1 MFSPLGKIGLAL
13 AMSAMAGLCAY
24 GQAESHL
31 LLDYDSETGDFTY
44 INDALGTGVFY
55 SNGFLGQNTIVANVE
70 GGHIWFD
77 HEAFNRPPD
86 ATSTFFTFENAAASN
101 QLDYHATMVGHVLA
115 GSGYVANSNPAQF
128 YYVGIGM
135 VPYASLWSGNI
146 ATEFS
151 PSSLGSFDIT
161 PASTLT
167 TYKAFFNGI
176 GNQQPDVINS
186 SWGGADP
193 AGTLEETVA
202 IDGLARQN
210 PTVTFVVSAGNDGP
224 GQVAGPASGYNSIT
238 VGSVGGP
245 GFLDPS
251 GFSSRGA
258 ADFYNPVTEVMIQGV
273 RAAVDI
279 AAPGETLVLAA
290 YLGANGSLGASSDPQ
305 IEGILQDPPTE
316 NLYFTSMD
324 GTSFSSPIVAGGVA
338 LLKDVAKSP
347 DFSSQLG
354 EEALDSR
361 VVKSVLMAASRET
374 TGWNNGQ
381 TTGVAG
387 AIVTTQSLDYATGAG
402 SLDME
407 NAATVFVTGTTDV
420 TGTSGGMVLGTGW
433 DLGSLTRGSRTEY
446 IFLNPFDQPM
456 ELTVSLN
463 WFVGRA
469 FDNGTDIGS
478 DLSFADLN
486 LEIWKYIEGAPS
498 VLVAE
503 SVSLY
508 NNTEF
513 LRVTID
519 EVGIFG
525 MAVDFQNWVYES
537 WSPEMPEMPESYGI
551 AWQATA
557 IPEPAYL
564 VFFGMG
570 LIVWRLSRRSNS
582 RPAEN
587 SLAGIAGHEHFRAA
601 CDPPPR

>member
-1 MFSPLGKIGLAL
+1 MSKIGLAL
-13 AMSAMAGLCAY
+13 AWSAMAALCAD

-44 INDALGTGVFY
+44 INDALGTGRFY

-77 HEAFNRPPD
+77 HQALNRPPD
-86 ATSTFFTFENAAASN
+86 ATSTFFTFETPGALN
-101 QLDYHATMVGHVLA
+101 QVDYHATMVGHVLS
-115 GSGYVANSNPAQF
+115 GSGYVSNSNPAQF

-135 VPYASLWSGNI
+135 VPYASVWSGSI

-151 PSSLGSFDIT
+151 PSALGSFDIT

-186 SWGGADP
+186 SWGRADP

-224 GQVAGPASGYNSIT
+224 GQVAGPGSGYNSIT
-238 VGSVGGP
+238 VGSIGGA
-245 GFLDPS
+245 GLLDPS

-258 ADFYNPVTEVMIQGV
+258 ADFYNPVTGVSIPGV
-273 RAAVDI
+273 RTAVDV

-290 YLGANGSLGASSDPQ
+290 YLGASGSLAASSDPQ
-305 IEGILQDPPTE
+305 IEGILQDPPAE
-316 NLYFTSMD
+316 DLYFKSMD
-324 GTSFSSPIVAGGVA
+324 GTSFSAPIVAGGVA
-338 LLKDVAKSP
+338 LLKDVAKSFAYSV
-347 DFSSQLG
+347 DLG
-354 EEALDSR
+354 EAALDSR
-361 VVKSVLMAASRET
+361 VVKSVLMASSRET
-374 TGWNNGQ
+374 NGWNNGQ
-381 TTGVAG
+381 TRGATG

-407 NAATVFVTGTTDV
+407 NAAAVFVAGTTDV
-420 TGTSGGMVLGTGW
+420 TGTSGGMLLGKGW
-433 DLGSLTRGSRTEY
+433 DFGTLARGSRTEY
-446 IFLNPFDQPM
+446 FFLNPFEQPV

-469 FDNGTDIGS
+469 FDNGTDIGT

-486 LEIWKYIEGAPS
+486 LEIWKYLDGAPS

-525 MAVDFQNWVYES
+525 LAVDFQNWVYQS
-537 WSPEMPEMPESYGI
+537 AALEMPESYGM

-557 IPEPAYL
+557 IPEPSHL

-570 LIVWRLSRRSNS
+570 LLVWRLSRRSNAQKEKGS
-582 RPAEN
+582 AMGQQLTIDRWRKVVGVVFE
-587 SLAGIAGHEHFRAA
+587 GEKM
-601 CDPPPR
+601 